1 MITSP
6 TNAQV
11 KRVRAL
17 LADRKTRAEA
27 RAFVAEGV
35 RLVEEGF
42 NAGVLPGLV
51 LFSEGLPERGQ
62 RLLERLQGR
71 ELPVEEISA
80 ELMRRLSDTQT
91 PQGILAV
98 FPWPALPLPA
108 KPDFLFIADGVQ
120 DPGNL
125 GTLLRSAAAAGVQGF
140 LLTSHA
146 TDIYSPKVL
155 RAGMGAHFRIPI
167 EHAEWSELS
176 KSYHP
181 RLRFY
186 LAEAHGGTLPWEA
199 DLRRPLALCVGGEA
213 GGPSAEARRASDEA
227 LTIPLSGKM
236 ESLNAAA
243 AAAVLLFE
251 VVRQR
256 SEQRRP

>member
-1 MITSP
+1 VITSP
-6 TNAQV
+6 ANAQV

-17 LADRKTRAEA
+17 LSERKARAEA

-35 RLVEEGF
+35 RLVEEGL
-42 NAGVLPGLV
+42 NAGLLPALV
-51 LFSEGLPERGQ
+51 FFSEGLAERGQ
-62 RLLERLQGR
+62 RLLESLRGGGV
-71 ELPVEEISA
+71 PVEEVST

-98 FPWPALPLPA
+98 FPWPSLPLPA
-108 KPDFLFIADGVQ
+108 APDFLFIADGVQ

-125 GTLLRSAAAAGVQGF
+125 GTLLRSAVAAGVQGF
-140 LLTSHA
+140 LLTGHA
-146 TDIYSPKVL
+146 TDVYAPKVV
-155 RAGMGAHFRIPI
+155 RAGMGAQFRIPI
-167 EHAEWSELS
+167 EFADWSELS
-176 KSYHP
+176 RDYRP

-186 LAEAHGGTLPWEA
+186 LAEAHGGTQPWEA
-199 DLRRPLALCVGGEA
+199 DLRRPLALCVGAEA
-213 GGPSAEARRASDEA
+213 GGPSAEARQASDEA
-227 LTIPLSGKM
+227 LTIPQPGKM

>member
-1 MITSP
+1 MITSAS
-6 TNAQV
+6 NAQV

-17 LADRKTRAEA
+17 LSDRKARTEA

-35 RLVEEGF
+35 RLVEEGV
-42 NAGVLPGLV
+42 NAGVLPVLI
-51 LFSEGLPERGQ
+51 LFSEGLTERGQ
-62 RLLERLQGR
+62 RLLDRLAGDDV
-71 ELPVEEISA
+71 PAEEISP

-98 FPWPALPLPA
+98 FPWPSLPA
-108 KPDFLFIADGVQ
+108 PSRPDFLFIADGVQ

-125 GTLLRSAAAAGVQGF
+125 GTLLRSAAAAGVQEF
-140 LLTSHA
+140 LLTTHT
-146 TDIYSPKVL
+146 TDIYGPKVL

-167 EHAEWSELS
+167 QYAEWSELS

-181 RLRFY
+181 ELRFY
-186 LAEAHGGTLPWEA
+186 LAEAHGGTPPWEA

-213 GGPSAEARRASDEA
+213 EGPSDEARRVSDEA
-227 LTIPLSGKM
+227 LTIPLAGKM

-256 SEQRRP
+256 SEQRTP